1 MGLVRVY
8 AWWFCL
14 EILYTGVIDQAL
26 DEGFGMV
33 WLGYAEGAGS
43 RG

>member
-1 MGLVRVY
+1 MGSVRVY

-14 EILYTGVIDQAL
+14 EVWGDQAL

-33 WLGYAEGAGS
+33 WLRYAEGAGS